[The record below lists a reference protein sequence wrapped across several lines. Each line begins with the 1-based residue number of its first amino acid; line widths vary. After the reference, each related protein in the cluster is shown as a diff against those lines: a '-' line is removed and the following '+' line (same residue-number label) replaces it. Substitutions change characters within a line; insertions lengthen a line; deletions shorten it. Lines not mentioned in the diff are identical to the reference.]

1 MCNIQRDYPLSG
13 SFTRGFAPPASQ
25 SLTVHVLAGA
35 SGVFFARPAYQSST
49 VPVASFPENQGPA
62 RKENVLR
69 LSRGPT
75 QSTAEQMEIFHL
87 ALQRKVTDKLQTRV
101 ENLMEEREKLQDR
114 VKTLNVSLLRTLV
127 ECAYCRIL
135 NFLDKGEY
143 CSIPDH
149 SCCTMTLLEVRFVLI
164 L

>member
-1 MCNIQRDYPLSG
+1 
-13 SFTRGFAPPASQ
+13 
-25 SLTVHVLAGA
+25 
-35 SGVFFARPAYQSST
+35 
-49 VPVASFPENQGPA
+49 
-62 RKENVLR
+62 
-69 LSRGPT
+69 
-75 QSTAEQMEIFHL
+75 MEIFHL